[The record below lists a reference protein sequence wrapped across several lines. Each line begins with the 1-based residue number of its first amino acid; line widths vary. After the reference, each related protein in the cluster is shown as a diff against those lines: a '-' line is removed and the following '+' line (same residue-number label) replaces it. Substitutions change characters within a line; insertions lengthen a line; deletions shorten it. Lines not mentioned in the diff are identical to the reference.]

1 MEYDF
6 VNKVTK
12 IDLEAR
18 LNQLKKSMGAS
29 FTHGNIFKCNVEAD
43 WIVEVTTT
51 LMISLNSL
59 EAMNNIMKAFNVKLV
74 YSSGGTHTGN
84 GNYYRLHFVY

>member
-12 IDLEAR
+12 IDLETR

-29 FTHGNIFKCNVEAD
+29 FTHGKIFKGNLEAD

-74 YSSGGTHTGN
+74 YTSGGKHAGN